1 MKPRTMLR
9 TGAMAIVMA
18 LAFGLSACSTQSVLE
33 TMPAA
38 AQAPLS
44 DRYAAH
50 VVDVGSR
57 RVVLSQNASAI
68 RHPASLTKMMTLY
81 MLFDAVETGRI
92 GMGASIP
99 VSAYAAS
106 RPPSKLG
113 LKAGDQ
119 ISVDTAIRALA
130 VKSSND
136 VAVAVAEFLSGSE
149 AAFAGAMT
157 ARSRQLGLRSTRFTN
172 ASGLPDAGQVTT
184 AEDMTRLGMLLMTNH
199 RRYYPYF
206 NQREFTFRGRTI
218 RGHNHLL
225 KEPGVDGIKTGYIRA
240 SGFNVVTSVKKGPR
254 RYVITVMGGDSAR
267 ERDERVRQIIASLR

>member
-50 VVDVGSR
+50 VVDVGSG

-92 GMGASIP
+92 GTGASIP